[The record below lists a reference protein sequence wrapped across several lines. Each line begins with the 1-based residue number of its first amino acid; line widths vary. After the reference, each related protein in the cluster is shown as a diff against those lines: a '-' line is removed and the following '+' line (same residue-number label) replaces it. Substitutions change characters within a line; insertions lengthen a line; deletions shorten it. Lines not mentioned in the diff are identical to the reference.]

1 MGIERISSGV
11 QAGNCIGC
19 VAILGA
25 QRLSWSAYN
34 EVGFPEVASTSKAGI
49 IWSTPRKFRPIV
61 QISLSLWEPLSTVGV
76 VWIRYVS
83 DQLPRLYIDKVIC
96 RCTIHLGG
104 RFAHFGWGEGHVF
117 ACLAILYGAQFY
129 YAQARDLYT
138 YPVYLLTCRY
148 RDLSGRM
155 QHCATRTHISHQAD
169 PLHCR
174 FHKFDP
180 SPLDT
185 LLQARLLHAS
195 QTRHAA
201 PSWPI
206 AWSRLP
212 GPEYPT
218 WARPTV
224 SDGPAARY
232 SSIAQ
237 HGIVAYRWSPW

>member
-1 MGIERISSGV
+1 MIMKMMIMMRQRMMGIERISSGV

-104 RFAHFGWGEGHVF
+104 RFAHFGWGGG
-117 ACLAILYGAQFY
+117 ACVRMSSHPIRSAILLRPSKRLIHLPCIFAYVQVSRSKWTNA
-129 YAQARDLYT
+129 ALCHPHT
-138 YPVYLLTCRY
+138 Y
-148 RDLSGRM
+148 LSSG
-155 QHCATRTHISHQAD
+155 
-169 PLHCR
+169 
-174 FHKFDP
+174 
-180 SPLDT
+180 
-185 LLQARLLHAS
+185 
-195 QTRHAA
+195 
-201 PSWPI
+201 
-206 AWSRLP
+206 
-212 GPEYPT
+212 
-218 WARPTV
+218 
-224 SDGPAARY
+224 
-232 SSIAQ
+232 
-237 HGIVAYRWSPW
+237 